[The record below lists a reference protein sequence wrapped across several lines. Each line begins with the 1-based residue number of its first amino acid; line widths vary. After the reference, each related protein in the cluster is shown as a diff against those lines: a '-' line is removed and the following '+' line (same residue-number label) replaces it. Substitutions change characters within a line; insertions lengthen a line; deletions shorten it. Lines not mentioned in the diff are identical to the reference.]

1 MKDLKRV
8 STPPRGGEH
17 RRHFSEIDA
26 FGTSQGINSIQKGRV
41 GGGGK

>member
-8 STPPRGGEH
+8 SSPPRGEEY

-26 FGTSQGINSIQKGRV
+26 FGTSQNKFYTKRQGGKGR
-41 GGGGK
+41 